1 MTNHHTSYWHR
12 GTVLFGVVQLAL
24 LGGCLDQRHLIG
36 ETPPPATGG
45 TQGGTGG
52 VVGASGGSSGGTAG
66 ASGGTAGAGGGTA
79 VVFSGGPCDIY
90 EKDGNPCVA
99 AHSTVRALYADY
111 GGPLYQVRRADG
123 QSLVIGPVAVGGLAK
138 AADQDAFCGS
148 DGCTISVI
156 YDQTLHG
163 NHLTVAPAGQAKA
176 TPDNEANAKA
186 APIMLGGNK
195 VYGVNILAGVGY
207 RNDTPKGTATG
218 DDPETEYM
226 VVAGSV
232 YNAGCCMD
240 YGNMET
246 TNNDDGEGSVEAI
259 YFGSCTIWG
268 RGAGNGPWVM
278 ADLENGLWAGN
289 LVSYAGNPSIAGW
302 PYVTGMVKG
311 GPAGANR
318 WTIKEGNAA
327 AGGLI
332 TAFDGT
338 RPSARY
344 NPMRKQGG
352 IGLGIG
358 GDNSDAARANWFEG
372 VMTTGYASDAA
383 DDAVQANIV
392 SVYGAQ

>member
-1 MTNHHTSYWHR
+1 MNHHTRFWY
-12 GTVLFGVVQLAL
+12 GGPVLFGVVLLAL
-24 LGGCLDQRHLIG
+24 VGGCLDQRHLIG
-36 ETPPPATGG
+36 ETPPPGTGG
-45 TQGGTGG
+45 TPGGTGG
-52 VVGASGGSSGGTAG
+52 VVGAGGGSP
-66 ASGGTAGAGGGTA
+66 GGTAGAGGAAA

-90 EKDGNPCVA
+90 EKDGTPCVA
-99 AHSTVRALYADY
+99 AHSTVRALYSDY
-111 GGPLYQVRRADG
+111 GGPLYQVRRTDG
-123 QSLVIGPVAVGGLAK
+123 ATLDIGPVGLGGLAK
-138 AADQDAFCGS
+138 VADQDAFCGTA
-148 DGCTISVI
+148 GCTISFI
-156 YDQTLHG
+156 FDQTLHG
-163 NHLTVAPAGQAKA
+163 NHLTASPAGQAKA
-176 TPDNEANAKA
+176 TPGNEANANA
-186 APIMLGGNK
+186 APIMLGGTK
-195 VYGVNILAGVGY
+195 VYGVSIVPGVGY

-218 DDPETEYM
+218 DAPETEYM

-232 YNAGCCMD
+232 YNGGCCMD

-268 RGAGNGPWVM
+268 KGAGAGPWVM

-289 LVSYAGNPSIAGW
+289 LTPYAGNPSIAGW
-302 PYVTGMVKG
+302 PFVTGMVKG

-327 AGGLI
+327 AGTLI
-332 TAFDGT
+332 TAFDGA
-338 RPSARY
+338 RPSALY

-392 SVYGAQ
+392 SVYGPQ

>member
-1 MTNHHTSYWHR
+1 MMNHHTRYWYG

-36 ETPPPATGG
+36 ETPPPGTGG
-45 TQGGTGG
+45 THGGTGG
-52 VVGASGGSSGGTAG
+52 AVGAGGGSP
-66 ASGGTAGAGGGTA
+66 GGTAGAGGGPTI
-79 VVFSGGPCDIY
+79 VFSGAPCDIY
-90 EKDGNPCVA
+90 ETAGTPCVA
-99 AHSTVRALYADY
+99 AHSTARALYSDY

-123 QSLVIGPVAVGGLAK
+123 VTLDIGPVGLGGLAS
-138 AADQDAFCGS
+138 AADQDAFCGTA
-148 DGCTISVI
+148 GCTISLI

-163 NHLTVAPAGQAKA
+163 NHLTKAPPGQAKA
-176 TPDNEANAKA
+176 TPGNEADANG

-195 VYGVNILAGVGY
+195 VYGVSIVAGVGY

-218 DDPETEYM
+218 DAPETEYM

-232 YNAGCCMD
+232 YNGGCCMD

-268 RGAGNGPWVM
+268 KGAGAGPWVM

-289 LVSYAGNPSIAGW
+289 LTPYAGNPSIAGW
-302 PYVTGMVKG
+302 PFVTGMVKG

-327 AGGLI
+327 AGTLI
-332 TAFDGT
+332 TAFDGA
-338 RPSARY
+338 RPSALY

-358 GDNSDAARANWFEG
+358 GDNSNAARANWFEG

-392 SVYGAQ
+392 SVYGPQ